1 MFELLQAHEMCDY
14 YSFASRAGTQQNT
27 VVENSQDYEVLN
39 NPAIASKF
47 IEWTVGSTSRLRF
60 FIPTMHCASCVWLLD
75 QLHRFDSGI
84 KSSSVNFIQKSVH
97 VDIDPKVTSVAS
109 VAALLT
115 SVGYAPALF
124 AEGVTASEEE
134 ARRINL
140 RGLYMRLGI
149 AGFAFGNIMMFAVA
163 TYFAGGVNG
172 LTSQLHMF
180 FSVCTILL
188 TIPVLLYS
196 AQPWFLNA
204 YRGLRSVLFRKG
216 GLRAWNLDIP
226 VALGM
231 IAIVAKSFVDI
242 VRGTGEGYLDSFTGL
257 VFFLLIGRLVLHKTY
272 DVISFDR
279 TYRSFFP
286 LSTRRDQLGVVSVVP
301 IEEIRSG
308 DILRLR
314 NAEVIPTD
322 CVLLDAVAY
331 VDYSFVTG
339 ESRPVECL
347 QGEHIL
353 AGGKNIGKEVRMS
366 ALQHVNHERL
376 ASLWERSKRT
386 TRNTVFNELSDR
398 FGLLFTVT
406 TLAIAF
412 AGLIV
417 WLPDYGGAL
426 RVFASVLIIA
436 CPCALTIAAPIT
448 FGHAMGL
455 LGKRGIYLRS
465 PMTIAELLDVDVIVF
480 DKTGTLTTAH
490 GDLDFRAFDATE
502 VERQYI
508 RALAKHSTHPMS
520 RAMAEHIKQNHEYDC
535 TVVEEFP
542 GQGIRGIING
552 VPVLIGRCEFV
563 QCNSAEPG
571 THCSVDGRY
580 VGSITLK
587 PVQRFATVSNANQHE
602 LVLLSGDT
610 SRDAS
615 AFEPMFGTNMWFSQ
629 SPTEK
634 VERVRE
640 IQRGGK
646 RVLMVGDGL
655 NDASAF
661 NAADVSIAVSDRTST
676 LAPAS
681 DVVVNGD
688 NVVNVGTLLR
698 YASSM
703 RTVVWICFVFTV
715 FYNILGFTLAVQGV
729 LSPVIT
735 AVLMPISNLV
745 VIGISIGGAR
755 LLYRRLVWE

>member
-1 MFELLQAHEMCDY
+1 MLQTNEMCDY
-14 YSFASRAGTQQNT
+14 YSFASSAGVSQNT
-27 VVENSQDYEVLN
+27 VTVNNQDYEVLN
-39 NPAIASKF
+39 NPAVASKF
-47 IEWTVGSTSRLRF
+47 IEWKVGSTSRLRF

-75 QLHRFDSGI
+75 QLHRFDNGI
-84 KSSSVNFIQKSVH
+84 KSSSVNFVQKTVH
-97 VDIDPKVTSVAS
+97 VDIDPRVASVAS

-124 AEGVTASEEE
+124 AEGVVASEEE
-134 ARRINL
+134 ARRNSL

-172 LTSQLHMF
+172 LTSPLRMF
-180 FSVCTILL
+180 FSIGTIVL

-231 IAIVAKSFVDI
+231 IAIVTKSVVDI
-242 VRGTGEGYLDSFTGL
+242 VHGTGEGYLDSFTGL
-257 VFFLLIGRLVLHKTY
+257 VFFLLIGRLVLHKTF

-286 LSTRRDQLGVVSVVP
+286 LSTRREQLGTVTVVP
-301 IEEIRSG
+301 IEEIGSG
-308 DILRLR
+308 DVLRLR

-322 CVLLDAVAY
+322 CVLLDEVAY

-347 QGEHIL
+347 QGEHLL

-366 ALQHVNHERL
+366 ALHSVNHERL

-386 TRNTVFNELSDR
+386 SRNTVYSTFSDR
-398 FGLLFTVT
+398 FGLLFTAS
-406 TLAIAF
+406 TLTVAL
-412 AGLIV
+412 AGLIF
-417 WLPDYGGAL
+417 WLPDVGGAL

-465 PMTIAELLDVDVIVF
+465 PMTIAELLDIDVIVF
-480 DKTGTLTTAH
+480 DKTGTLTTVH
-490 GDLDFRAFDATE
+490 GELDIRACDATE
-502 VERQYI
+502 MEWQYI
-508 RALAKHSTHPMS
+508 RALAKNSAHPIS
-520 RAMAEHIKQNHEYDC
+520 RSIAEYVQPNIDVKC
-535 TVVEEFP
+535 SIVEEFA
-542 GQGIRGIING
+542 GQGIRGIVNG
-552 VPVLIGRCEFV
+552 VPVLIGRREFV
-563 QCNSAEPG
+563 QCNSVEPG

-580 VGSITLK
+580 VGNVTLK
-587 PVQRFATVSNANQHE
+587 PVQRFSKISSTEKHE

-615 AFEPMFGTNMWFSQ
+615 TFTSMFGSNMWFSQ

-634 VERVRE
+634 VERIQD
-640 IQRGGK
+640 IQRKGK
-646 RVLMVGDGL
+646 RVLMIGDGL

-661 NAADVSIAVSDRTST
+661 NAADVSIAVSDSTST

-703 RTVVWICFVFTV
+703 RTVVWACFVFTV

-729 LSPVIT
+729 LSPVVT

-745 VIGISIGGAR
+745 VIGASIGGAR
-755 LLYRRLVWE
+755 LLFRRLVWE